1 MGYMARTFSIH
12 GQGQSLG
19 KKNAEVVESLNYEST
34 QLRLLDFWTDFW
46 LFEISDPM
54 P

>member
-19 KKNAEVVESLNYEST
+19 KKNAEVIESLNYEST
-34 QLRLLDFWTDFW
+34 QLRLLDSGHPW

>member
-19 KKNAEVVESLNYEST
+19 KKNAEVIESLNYEST
-34 QLRLLDFWTDFW
+34 QLRHLDRHPW
-46 LFEISDPM
+46 LFEVSDPM